1 MDMKNAYEWG
11 KIFDADWD
19 ELTRRM
25 GERASILGFTQEV
38 MNEEILWHGEESPEI
53 KFCFIGDPSDIE
65 SVRRIFN
72 NQQNAS
78 LPTCFIV
85 VKQPDPSETRGDVIF
100 DIFRM
105 NAESYLWHFNRVYT
119 PPK

>member
-11 KIFDADWD
+11 KIFASPWS
-19 ELTRRM
+19 ELTARM
-25 GERASILGFTQEV
+25 GERASIMGFTQKV
-38 MNEEILWHGEESPEI
+38 DNEGILWAGVDGPEI
-53 KFCFIGDPSDIE
+53 KFCFINEPSDIDA
-65 SVRRIFN
+65 VRRIFN
-72 NQQNAS
+72 DDENAS
-78 LPTCFIV
+78 IPTCFIV

-105 NAESYLWHFNRVYT
+105 NRDSYLWHFNRVYT